1 MTTRSF
7 APVFILS
14 FVLITMAGASA
25 FGQALA
31 MITFRPMYHGTP
43 IRFDDAQY
51 QGANGSRVTFSM
63 LKFYISDLRVRTTDG
78 ASVKIGGHHLLDLTD
93 DETSSISII
102 MPNTPIASFDFTVGI
117 DSVLNEQGPQEGALD
132 PRNGMYW
139 TWSTG
144 YVFFKLEG
152 TVESASQPKRVY
164 EIHVGGYKA
173 PYRNMIDVRCTVP
186 ATFSATSSSCTIDV
200 ELAKLL
206 DGDAA
211 FDLVMRPSVTTAQQA
226 VDVATRI
233 GEMFRVR

>member
-1 MTTRSF
+1 MLM
-7 APVFILS
+7 A
-14 FVLITMAGASA
+14 MAGVPAL
-25 FGQALA
+25 GQALTS
-31 MITFRPMYHGTP
+31 ITFRPMHQGNSV
-43 IRFDDAQY
+43 RFDDEQV
-51 QGANGSRVTFSM
+51 QGANGTRLTFSM
-63 LKFYISDLRVRTTDG
+63 LKFYVSNLRVRTTDG
-78 ASVKIGGHHLLDLTD
+78 ASVKIGGHHLMDLTD
-93 DETSSISII
+93 DETSSISIT
-102 MPNTPIASFDFTVGI
+102 MPNARIASFDFTVGV

-132 PRNGMYW
+132 PRNGMYS

-211 FDLVMRPSVTTAQQA
+211 FDLVKRPSVTTAQQA
-226 VDVATRI
+226 VDVAPRI